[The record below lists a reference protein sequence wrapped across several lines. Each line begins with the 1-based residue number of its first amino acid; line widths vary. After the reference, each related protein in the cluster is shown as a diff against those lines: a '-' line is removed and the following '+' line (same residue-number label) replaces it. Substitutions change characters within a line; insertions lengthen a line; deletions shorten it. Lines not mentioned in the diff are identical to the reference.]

1 MAGLSF
7 VLVYLDDILV
17 ASSDLSSHA
26 AHLCCV
32 LKKRFRDNGLVLNR
46 AKCKIFC
53 SEVEFLSL
61 KVTTGG
67 VAPLPNQLVVVKD
80 FPQPGTVNELQA
92 FFGAVNFYL
101 RFIPAAAKILLPLTN
116 VLKDDKKGS

>member
-32 LKKRFRDNGLVLNR
+32 LERFRDNGLVLNR

-92 FFGAVNFYL
+92 FLGAVNFYL